1 MNNNQITVQLPLDIF
16 QRIMVLSEQTGIK
29 RTVMV
34 RRLLEDRIDALEK
47 MYRDTKRKGKQ
58 K

>member
-16 QRIMVLSEQTGIK
+16 QRIMILSEQTGIK